1 MSKPIV
7 LLTMVGFV
15 AASVLSSCQS
25 SSNKIDN
32 QEDKLLKEQV
42 DVVEAKQDLNQALR
56 DSVRQFKMDA
66 QSSITENNRK
76 IDDFRQKIADGNKS
90 AREKYESKISDLE
103 RKNKEL
109 QKRLDEFND
118 ENGEKWASFKREFNH
133 DMDEVGNSLEDM
145 TKDNVE

>member
-1 MSKPIV
+1 MKKPIL
-7 LLTMVGFV
+7 LLTMAGVV

-25 SSNKIDN
+25 SSNNIDN

-56 DSVRQFKMDA
+56 DSVRQFKMEA
-66 QSSITENNRK
+66 QNAITENNRK
-76 IDDFRQKIADGNKS
+76 IDDFKQKIADGNKS

-103 RKNKEL
+103 SKNKEL

>member
-1 MSKPIV
+1 MNKPIV
-7 LLTMVGFV
+7 LLTMAGFV

-25 SSNKIDN
+25 SSNNLGN

-42 DVVEAKQDLNQALR
+42 DVVEARQDLNQALR

-66 QSSITENNRK
+66 QAIITENNRK
-76 IDDFRQKIADGNKS
+76 IDDFRQKIADDKKS
-90 AREKYESKISDLE
+90 ARDKYGSKISDLE
-103 RKNKEL
+103 KQNKEL
-109 QKRLDEFND
+109 QGRLDEFND

-133 DMDEVGNSLEDM
+133 DLDEVGNSLEDM